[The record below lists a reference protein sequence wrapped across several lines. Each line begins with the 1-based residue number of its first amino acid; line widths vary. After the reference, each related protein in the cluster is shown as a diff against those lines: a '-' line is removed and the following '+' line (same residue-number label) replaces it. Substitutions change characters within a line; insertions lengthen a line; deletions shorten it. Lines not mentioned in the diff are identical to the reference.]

1 VQRVQRAD
9 GRGQGPRCPRE
20 DRTIDGDDVHR
31 LEQRKGG
38 SPTPSGLGVRQHE
51 PEPEP
56 IDAAQALDFGERAR
70 QGRRQ
75 AAAPDRAF
83 LAEHEPQD
91 ECAPAGSTCGVA
103 SAALRQ
109 GGNLQVQPFATELAV
124 IFRHWKLVVL
134 TLALSCWLAG
144 CERKPE
150 PGGST
155 SEAPSA
161 TKPTASAS
169 AKPQGPPLLN
179 PQAATEK
186 APDKYRVKFETT
198 KGDFVIE
205 VIRDWA
211 PRGADR
217 VYNLV
222 QIAFY
227 KDIALHR
234 VVEDF
239 VVQFGIHGDPQVSAA
254 WAKAYLLDE
263 AVKESNKQWTVTFAK
278 ADADTRATQI
288 FINLQDNLDLVK
300 KLYSGYGEKVMGRG
314 GNTEVFKLGNA
325 YFKDKWP
332 KLDYIKS
339 ATIVE

>member
-1 VQRVQRAD
+1 
-9 GRGQGPRCPRE
+9 
-20 DRTIDGDDVHR
+20 
-31 LEQRKGG
+31 
-38 SPTPSGLGVRQHE
+38 
-51 PEPEP
+51 
-56 IDAAQALDFGERAR
+56 
-70 QGRRQ
+70 
-75 AAAPDRAF
+75 
-83 LAEHEPQD
+83 
-91 ECAPAGSTCGVA
+91 
-103 SAALRQ
+103 
-109 GGNLQVQPFATELAV
+109 
-124 IFRHWKLVVL
+124 
-134 TLALSCWLAG
+134 
-144 CERKPE
+144 
-150 PGGST
+150 
-155 SEAPSA
+155 
-161 TKPTASAS
+161 
-169 AKPQGPPLLN
+169 
-179 PQAATEK
+179 
-186 APDKYRVKFETT
+186 VKFETT

-288 FINLQDNLDLVK
+288 FINLQDNLDLDKKGFSPFGKVIAGQDVLK